1 MPITHDTFSIRK
13 HDAKGAFNMVQV
25 MSLSR
30 KCMGT
35 TSWCLG
41 KQNDCNF

>member
-1 MPITHDTFSIRK
+1 MRK

-25 MSLSR
+25 MSLLR
-30 KCMGT
+30 KRRAT
-35 TSWCLG
+35 SSWCLG